1 MLNSYNEL
9 INTFSSITDKEEMKK
24 FLEEIL
30 TDKERNSLSLR
41 WQLMKDLNSGI
52 SQREIANKYHMSLC
66 KITRGSKIL
75 KSPDSVCKKFIN
87 L

>member
-9 INTFSSITDKEEMKK
+9 INTFSTITNKEEMQK

-52 SQREIANKYHMSLC
+52 SQRDIANNYHMSLC

-75 KSPDSVCKKFIN
+75 KNPQSICKKYIN
-87 L
+87 Q

>member
-9 INTFSSITDKEEMKK
+9 INTFSTITNKEEMQK

-30 TDKERNSLSLR
+30 TDKERNSLALR
-41 WQLMKDLNSGI
+41 WQLMKDLNAGK
-52 SQREIANKYHMSLC
+52 SQREIASDYHMSLC

-75 KSPDSVCKKFIN
+75 KDTNSICKKYIN
-87 L
+87 Q